1 MFAWVSLL
9 ENAGEP
15 AIDSRYR
22 DPAVLADLGYTG
34 GVLYETTALS
44 GLNGL
49 DSVRSSEIRSWL
61 GARVEAIDEKLAGYQ
76 NAGME
81 AYASFDALV
90 LPKETIEAGGASMRC
105 KGRTA
110 LCPASEA
117 TWAAVLG
124 SLESHLERWPQLAGV
139 VIRFGDHDADR
150 LPHLSGNDLY
160 SPHCPRCSSM
170 DAATRIADLVRRYR
184 ELVVDRFGKRLI
196 VRAWNVRPGGLHDDP
211 ALAKKV
217 VGKLDPAWNDGRVVF
232 SFKFT
237 QTDFWRY
244 QPWNPSSLAM
254 GDWPVVYELQC
265 QREFEGKG
273 GVPNWQAPLWRDGM
287 PEMQASDPLGGG
299 LSEATKRAN
308 VVGVWAWARGGGW
321 GGPFVGDERWI
332 DANVAAVPALAND
345 PQAPLDR
352 LADDWLKD
360 RVGVKQASTRRVLGE
375 VLAESAELVRKAFY
389 LEAHA
394 VHRPDAWHP
403 HGDWVQDDVVDA
415 EALWRLIKRLPEPAL
430 DAVVA
435 EKRDASARMADLR
448 GRVQRE
454 VGDRQHTDL
463 EPLTNTL
470 LYAEALFDA
479 WRDLVDG
486 LVTYRRRGQGQA
498 DGRAVMNRLAA
509 AQSHWNHHV
518 QRFSSLPGTATAFRE
533 RSLWDLTQRL
543 MDEASGA

>member
-1 MFAWVSLL
+1 MIGGTGRGLGRENIVFAWVSLL

-22 DPAVLADLGYTG
+22 DPAVLAGLGYTG

-61 GARVEAIDEKLAGYQ
+61 GARVEAIDEKLEGYER
-76 NAGME
+76 AGME

-90 LPKETIEAGGASMRC
+90 LPKELIEAGGASMRC

-117 TWAAVLG
+117 TWNAVLG

-217 VGKLDPAWNDGRVVF
+217 VEKLDPAWNDGRVVF

-254 GDWPVVYELQC
+254 GGWPVVYELQC

-287 PEMQASDPLGGG
+287 PEAGAKPGEAGG
-299 LSEATKRAN
+299 LAAATKRAN

-332 DANVAAVPALAND
+332 DANVAAAPALAKD
-345 PQAPLDR
+345 PEAPLDR

-360 RVGVKQASTRRVLGE
+360 RVGVKQGSTRRVLRE

-394 VHRPDAWHP
+394 AGRPDAWHP

-415 EALWRLIKRLPEPAL
+415 EALWRIVKRLPDAKL
-430 DAVVA
+430 DTVVA
-435 EKRDASARMADLR
+435 EKREAAARMAELR
-448 GRVQRE
+448 GKVQRD
-454 VGDRQHTDL
+454 VGDTS
-463 EPLTNTL
+463 
-470 LYAEALFDA
+470 
-479 WRDLVDG
+479 
-486 LVTYRRRGQGQA
+486 QA
-498 DGRAVMNRLAA
+498 HRPGRATRRTAPRCRAA
-509 AQSHWNHHV
+509 CSPAARGRRAGGRGRRV
-518 QRFSSLPGTATAFRE
+518 EPCRE
-533 RSLWDLTQRL
+533 ARPSAPRPR
-543 MDEASGA
+543 